1 MVNLIVLSH
10 KDMRLTPFNRLLAGL
25 AVADCL
31 LSMEYIPFSL
41 HMNIWDPESRD
52 QQERVRIKR
61 FHLRHPFN
69 GSKGEDFCSILFS
82 MFKDLSILNFLVS
95 ENDFA

>member
-10 KDMRLTPFNRLLAGL
+10 KDLRLTPFNRLLAGL

-61 FHLRHPFN
+61 VN
-69 GSKGEDFCSILFS
+69 VS
-82 MFKDLSILNFLVS
+82 MDQMEKISAQYSFQC
-95 ENDFA
+95 